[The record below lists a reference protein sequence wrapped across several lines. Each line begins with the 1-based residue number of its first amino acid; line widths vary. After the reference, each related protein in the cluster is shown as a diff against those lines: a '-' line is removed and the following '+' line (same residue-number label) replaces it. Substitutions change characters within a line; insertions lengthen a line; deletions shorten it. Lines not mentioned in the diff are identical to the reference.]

1 MNEDYDMHEGADDR
15 SPIIK
20 DIEVGTKVEIVDQI
34 DEWIKVVTVDT
45 ESGWIKESEIVRI

>member
-1 MNEDYDMHEGADDR
+1 MHEGADDR